1 MNDPIKPAHYRT
13 GEIDKYEA
21 WYRQLPFNEYKSVMG
36 AIAERYLWRD
46 KENTLEDLDKAIYT
60 IKRLKEKIKEEQ
72 E

>member
-21 WYRQLPFNEYKSVMG
+21 WCRQLPFNEYKSVMR

-46 KENTLEDLDKAIYT
+46 KANTLEDLDKAIYT
-60 IKRLKEKIKEEQ
+60 IERLKEKVEE
-72 E
+72 EKS